1 MRENRPVLDEPAIIR
16 MLAHPLRLDLLNHL
30 MDAGT
35 ATASQC
41 ARAVGDTPSN
51 CSYHLRML
59 ARHGLVTDDPSTDGR
74 ERPWRALLTGFS
86 VPDGDDEATTTL
98 NALALQRDQQLARR
112 HLATQRRL
120 PAPWRDASTH
130 NTYGL
135 RLTATELT
143 DLAQRLDALIRP
155 YISATR
161 PDAPPDAELVH
172 LGLHAFPTDAS
183 LLGPDSPPG
192 GPSGAG
198 AGGGAGGGAGAGG
211 AAGAGA

>member
-1 MRENRPVLDEPAIIR
+1 
-16 MLAHPLRLDLLNHL
+16 
-30 MDAGT
+30 
-35 ATASQC
+35 
-41 ARAVGDTPSN
+41 
-51 CSYHLRML
+51 ML
-59 ARHGLVTDDPSTDGR
+59 ARHGLVTAEDSTDGR

-135 RLTATELT
+135 RLTATGLT
-143 DLAQRLDALIRP
+143 DLAARLDALIRP
-155 YISATR
+155 YIGATR
-161 PDAPPDAELVH
+161 PDAPPDAEVVH

-183 LLGPDSPPG
+183 LLGPDSPPR
-192 GPSGAG
+192 GPSGPGPGAGPGAG